1 MEFSNKLTGIF
12 QRESQ
17 LLNQLSISFSV
28 LEHRIND
35 KGLFLLDITQQISV
49 GTALHVEQLEEKR
62 HD

>member
-28 LEHRIND
+28 LQHRIND

-49 GTALHVEQLEEKR
+49 GTALRVE
-62 HD
+62 